1 MIVIRNIDNPIDELG
16 GADTLGGQGV
26 ASAIGDS
33 GPDVYGFIKG
43 NAGGAGTI
51 EGCKPVDTL
60 VFAGYGAAAIIAEAV
75 INGSDVSTLNA
86 SALLH
91 LGSLQA
97 IEPFLANVL

>member
-1 MIVIRNIDNPIDELG
+1 
-16 GADTLGGQGV
+16 
-26 ASAIGDS
+26 
-33 GPDVYGFIKG
+33 
-43 NAGGAGTI
+43 
-51 EGCKPVDTL
+51 VDTL